1 MRELGF
7 SKRQAREIAA
17 RGFKALATELE
28 PAEDLSEIV
37 ALLERNTHVLER
49 VERHL

>member
-17 RGFKALATELE
+17 RGFKAAAEAE

-49 VERHL
+49 VERRI